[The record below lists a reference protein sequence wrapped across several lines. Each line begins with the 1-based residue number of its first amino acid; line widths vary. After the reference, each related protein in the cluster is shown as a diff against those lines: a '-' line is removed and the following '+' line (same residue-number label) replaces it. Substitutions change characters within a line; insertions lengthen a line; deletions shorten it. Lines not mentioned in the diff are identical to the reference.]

1 MKTIDE
7 IYQEMA
13 RTYTLR
19 TGMELNGSCDTAV
32 RLYAVAAQ
40 VYALYVQG
48 DWVARQAFPQ
58 TAEGEYLDRHA
69 ALRGLERK
77 VGAAAQG
84 VVRFEN
90 STAAAQLRIIPK
102 GTVCMTAGLV
112 RFETVEKAVLP
123 AGALYVDVPVRA
135 VEAGSA
141 GNVSAGTITSMAVAP
156 LGVSSCSNPEAC
168 VGGEDAEEDET
179 LRQRILDTYR
189 RLPNGANAAYYEA
202 LALSIAG
209 VEKVLVQPRKRGRGT
224 VDIVFSASYGCPTAE
239 LVEQVAQLIGE
250 NREICVDTLVS
261 APTTRSVD
269 VEAELSL
276 AAGYDVESV
285 KSAAEKAVEAY
296 FGGDKL
302 GESIYAARISSI
314 LMGLEGVEN
323 CRLKAPAEDI
333 AAQAEV
339 LPVAGHADR
348 EHGAPGDLQGEV
360 LERADSFPE
369 LSRAS
374 VRNEGGRKKSSI

>member
-77 VGAAAQG
+77 AGAAAQG

-179 LRQRILDTYR
+179 LRQRILATFK
-189 RLPNGANAAYYEA
+189 RLPNGANAAYYRQGALSFDQVAQAAVVPRPRGVGTVDVVVSTPAGLPDQALLEELKTWFEQRREIAVDVQVRAPETVPVDVSVQVAAKEGADAAQVRAAVEEA
-202 LALSIAG
+202 LRGWFTGHRLG
-209 VEKVLVQPRKRGRGT
+209 EKVLR
-224 VDIVFSASYGCPTAE
+224 A
-239 LVEQVAQLIGE
+239 
-250 NREICVDTLVS
+250 
-261 APTTRSVD
+261 
-269 VEAELSL
+269 
-276 AAGYDVESV
+276 
-285 KSAAEKAVEAY
+285 
-296 FGGDKL
+296 KL
-302 GESIYAARISSI
+302 GDLIYRC
-314 LMGLEGVEN
+314 EGVEN
-323 CRLKAPAEDI
+323 YVISAPAADVAVEAD
-333 AAQAEV
+333 Q
-339 LPVAGHADR
+339 LPLL
-348 EHGAPGDLQGEV
+348 GALAVE
-360 LERADSFPE
+360 E
-369 LSRAS
+369 LA
-374 VRNEGGRKKSSI
+374 